1 MAYVQHHGFT
11 STTLNNGRQTNKQ
24 EVEWQSDYDG
34 SYATLDVNVNNNGQH
49 QYWSATLDNH
59 DLQRML
65 SVPSHSTP
73 LLQRLVQDFPLAKKR
88 QTTRRHRS
96 HRRLTKARKSSRS

>member
-49 QYWSATLDNH
+49 QY
-59 DLQRML
+59 
-65 SVPSHSTP
+65 
-73 LLQRLVQDFPLAKKR
+73 
-88 QTTRRHRS
+88 
-96 HRRLTKARKSSRS
+96 